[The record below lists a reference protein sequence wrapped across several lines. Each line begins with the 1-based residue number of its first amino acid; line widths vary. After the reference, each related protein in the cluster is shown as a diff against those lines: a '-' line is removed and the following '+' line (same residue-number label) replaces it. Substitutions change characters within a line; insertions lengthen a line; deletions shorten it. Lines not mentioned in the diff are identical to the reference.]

1 MKDLKSLVI
10 LALIPSLFLGK
21 QLQPRKLDHDSIF
34 GEPKVIYSS
43 EDNDIAPFT
52 SKKMTVEYRA
62 KRKTSQLLFKNYSDP
77 RLRQHVSD
85 ILDVITVYSLLS
97 EQKISVKPR
106 FLELGSQALK
116 SKVLDQQMRE
126 LRKSKHFAGR
136 FARAV
141 DEMYI
146 LKPDD
151 FAKSRKLNILDSGAK
166 RKDKLAKLEQQMM
179 NTMEKKSSKVKRGK
193 APTIM
198 IDSQVVELESDP
210 ISAELFL
217 EMKEKAR
224 KKSSLGKGP
233 KERMFDYQK
242 KMFKNAPKA
251 QQERMLMLQKQLG
264 VGVDSR
270 TGKRITVQ
278 EIGGKKRRR
287 KGERERKRKSRKLKR
302 GGHKKRSKK
311 EKHRNMVEKIIER
324 RRKLTLKKR
333 KLAKLAR
340 NRRIKKHK
348 TLKTKQNQP
357 KAKASKKTPISKAHK
372 SKKSRKL
379 KTSKSKKRINHKK
392 DKTKSKKRRR
402 KRRRRRRDRKT
413 FGMPAMPGGG
423 GGVTQGAGVENLKV
437 VINAIGQPSS
447 YLPVEQSGSFK
458 KGYNDAD
465 AETKVIVT
473 RLKLPGRFDSH

>member
-10 LALIPSLFLGK
+10 LALILSLFLAK
-21 QLQPRKLDHDSIF
+21 KLQPRKLDHDSIF

-62 KRKTSQLLFKNYSDP
+62 KRKTIQILFKNYHDV

-85 ILDVITVYSLLS
+85 ILDVISVYSLLS

-126 LRKSKHFAGR
+126 LRNSKHFAGR

-151 FAKSRKLNILDSGAK
+151 FVKSRKLNILDSGTK
-166 RKDKLAKLEQQMM
+166 RKDKLAKLEQQMI
-179 NTMEKKSSKVKRGK
+179 NTMEKKSSKVKKGK

-198 IDSQVVELESDP
+198 IDSKVVELESEP

-278 EIGGKKRRR
+278 EIGGKK
-287 KGERERKRKSRKLKR
+287 KNKKNRKRKSRKLKR

-340 NRRIKKHK
+340 NRRIKKYK
-348 TLKTKQNQP
+348 ALKAKQNKP
-357 KAKASKKTPISKAHK
+357 TKTDSKKTPISKAHK

-379 KTSKSKKRINHKK
+379 KTSKSKKPISKK
-392 DKTKSKKRRR
+392 TNKTKIKKRKR
-402 KRRRRRRDRKT
+402 KRRRRRDRKT
-413 FGMPAMPGGG
+413 FGMPGMPGG

-447 YLPVEQSGSFK
+447 YLPVEQTGSFK

-465 AETKVIVT
+465 AEAKVIVT